1 MGLLDIFR
9 PRYPRDAEKAVT
21 AQSFKSITEY
31 APAFAPW
38 NGTLYE
44 KALTRACVERTAVL
58 ASKLKPEVLGSETCK
73 PKVRRLF
80 ETAPNQYMSWP
91 ELIRR
96 TVTVLLTDNTVALV
110 PALDRNLETVGI
122 FPLKFDSAEVVDM
135 GGEPWVKF
143 YVGSGGEP
151 LVIELSRVALLTRFQ
166 YESDFFGGTNDAL
179 DSTLRLMDYQEQAQA
194 EAIRNGANIKFIA
207 GTSSTMRPEDIAK
220 KREEFSEYNLSAKN
234 KTGLMLYDSTFSSMK
249 QVEPMSYTVST
260 EEMERIENNVFCYFS
275 INKGILTSDFS
286 EEQLDAFYEAVIEPI
301 AVQMSEKLTQM
312 LYTMRERRAGNYVMF
327 SANRLE
333 YASNASKRNMVRD
346 MIDRSV
352 MTINEGREIL
362 QLPPVEGGDVFYVR
376 GEYKNGSGIASAVG
390 SGSTPV
396 GNGKQGNQGV
406 PASDDPDRDPG
417 GDDDIYNDT
426 DGRGRKEVDP

>member
-9 PRYPRDAEKAVT
+9 PKYQQT
-21 AQSFKSITEY
+21 AHESMSASSFQSVTEY

-38 NGTLYE
+38 TGTLYE

-58 ASKLKPEVLGSETCK
+58 ASKLKPEILGTETCK

-80 ETAPNQYMSWP
+80 QTAPNQFMSWP
-91 ELIRR
+91 DFIRR
-96 TVTVLLTDNTVALV
+96 TVSILLTDNTVALV
-110 PALDRNLETVGI
+110 PALDRNLDTIGI

-135 GGEPWVKF
+135 HGTPWIKF
-143 YVGSGGEP
+143 YLGSGGDP
-151 LVIELSRVALLTRFQ
+151 LVIELERVALLTRFQ
-166 YESDFFGGTNDAL
+166 YQSDFFGGSNEAL
-179 DSTLRLMDYQEQAQA
+179 NSTLGLIDYQEQAQE
-194 EAIRNGANIKFIA
+194 EAIKNGAKIQFIA
-207 GTSSTMRPEDIAK
+207 AASSTMRPEDIEAK
-220 KREEFSEYNLSAKN
+220 RAQFSEDNLSAKN
-234 KTGLMLYDSTFSSMK
+234 KSGLMLYDSTFDSMK
-249 QVEPMSYTVST
+249 QVEPMSYTVSSD
-260 EEMERIENNVFCYFS
+260 EMERIESNVFYYFS
-275 INKGILTSDFS
+275 INKAILTSDYS

-301 AVQMSEKLTQM
+301 AVQMGEKLTQM
-312 LYTMRERRAGNYVMF
+312 LFTLRERQAGNYIMF

-352 MTINEGREIL
+352 MTINEGREVL

-390 SGSTPV
+390 NAATPI
-396 GNGKQGNQGV
+396 GTGKQGNQGV
-406 PASDDPDRDPG
+406 PSDDTDFDLG

-426 DGRGRKEVDP
+426 DGRGGKENE

>member
-9 PRYPRDAEKAVT
+9 PKHEQAAHAALT
-21 AQSFKSITEY
+21 ASNFQSVTEY
-31 APAFAPW
+31 APAFSPW
-38 NGTLYE
+38 TGTLYE

-58 ASKLKPEVLGSETCK
+58 ASKLKPEVLGSDTCK

-80 ETAPNQYMSWP
+80 KTAPNQYMSWP
-91 ELIRR
+91 DLIRR
-96 TVTVLLTDNTVALV
+96 TVSILLTDNTVALV

-122 FPLKFDSAEVVDM
+122 FPLKFESADVVDM
-135 GGEPWVKF
+135 HGTPWVRF
-143 YVGSGGEP
+143 YLAGTSDP
-151 LVIELSRVALLTRFQ
+151 LVIELERVALLTRFQ
-166 YESDFFGGTNDAL
+166 YRSDFFGGSNTAL
-179 DSTLRLMDYQEQAQA
+179 DSTLGLIDYQEQAQE
-194 EAIRNGANIKFIA
+194 EAIKNGAKIQFIA
-207 GTSSTMRPEDIAK
+207 AANSTMRPEDIEE
-220 KREEFSEYNLSAKN
+220 KRQQFSEDNLSAKN
-234 KTGLMLYDSTFSSMK
+234 KTGLMLYDSTFDSMK
-249 QVEPMSYTVST
+249 QVEPMSYTVSSD
-260 EEMERIENNVFCYFS
+260 EMERIESNVFYYFS
-275 INKGILTSDFS
+275 INKSILTSDYT

-301 AVQMSEKLTQM
+301 AVQMGEKLTQM
-312 LYTMRERRAGNYVMF
+312 LFTLRERQAGNYVMF

-376 GEYKNGSGIASAVG
+376 GEYKNGAGIASAIG
-390 SGSTPV
+390 NGTTPV

-406 PASDDPDRDPG
+406 PSDDNDSDPG

-426 DGRGRKEVDP
+426 DGRGEKENE